1 MKKIKYPIY
10 LLLSVVVL
18 FASCLESDDTE
29 FVLHDDA
36 AITSFRLT
44 SAKRLM
50 HTTSSKGEDSTYY
63 VSTTSVTSAI
73 FSIDHQK
80 GEIFNLDSLDF
91 GIDPSRML
99 CEYASMNNGM
109 VGIENEV
116 GDSVSYLQTTDTIDF
131 SKPRYLR
138 MYSSD
143 NSTSRRY
150 KVTVNV
156 HQEQADLFKWTRMA
170 DEPNF
175 AAMQHLR
182 TLTLGENVVI
192 LGCDGVKTGVFVNAP
207 AGVGTWTE
215 VASLGVEA
223 SKNAV
228 VKGDTLFVVD
238 GSMLK
243 WSLDA
248 VVFYDA
254 AEVTGIKR
262 LVGACLTELY
272 AYDTDG
278 NLIVSKDG
286 GKTWTADAI
295 SDDKAFLPQ
304 QDMDYDCSVFGYN
317 DDTDCVVLV
326 GNRSVTDFPD
336 DATAVVWRKLVEYV
350 PGSMQHEWSYID
362 FASSS
367 IYPLPRLSG
376 LQVFSYDNNL
386 LAIGGSV
393 VGNGKEEQTKIYE
406 SRDGGITW
414 KSNAIYPLPKEFD
427 SAATAYAVTVD
438 ADNFIWIVCAGTGQ
452 VWRGR
457 LNKMGWVE
465 R

>member
-1 MKKIKYPIY
+1 M
-10 LLLSVVVL
+10 
-18 FASCLESDDTE
+18 
-29 FVLHDDA
+29 
-36 AITSFRLT
+36 
-44 SAKRLM
+44 
-50 HTTSSKGEDSTYY
+50 
-63 VSTTSVTSAI
+63 
-73 FSIDHQK
+73 
-80 GEIFNLDSLDF
+80 
-91 GIDPSRML
+91 
-99 CEYASMNNGM
+99 
-109 VGIENEV
+109 
-116 GDSVSYLQTTDTIDF
+116 SYLQTTDTIDF

-138 MYSSD
+138 VYSSD

-192 LGCDGVKTGVFVNAP
+192 LGCDGVKTGVFVNVP

-238 GSMLK
+238 SSMLK

-248 VVFYDA
+248 VTFHDA
-254 AEVTGIKR
+254 AELTGIKR

-286 GKTWTADAI
+286 GKTWAADAI

-304 QDMDYDCSVFGYN
+304 
-317 DDTDCVVLV
+317 
-326 GNRSVTDFPD
+326 
-336 DATAVVWRKLVEYV
+336 
-350 PGSMQHEWSYID
+350 
-362 FASSS
+362 
-367 IYPLPRLSG
+367 
-376 LQVFSYDNNL
+376 
-386 LAIGGSV
+386 
-393 VGNGKEEQTKIYE
+393 
-406 SRDGGITW
+406 
-414 KSNAIYPLPKEFD
+414 
-427 SAATAYAVTVD
+427 
-438 ADNFIWIVCAGTGQ
+438 
-452 VWRGR
+452 
-457 LNKMGWVE
+457 
-465 R
+465 